1 MLSLTK
7 TLGIQQK
14 QTPLLNSAYSVNNG
28 RSRSVGQS
36 TTRRKKMQLM
46 DWFKNRPELNSPVM
60 ARTNDTIKEVD
71 FFTPEGKPLGR
82 NKRLE
87 AEKNWKENFTDERL
101 KSIWAEALVTGEG
114 FGWKGKLSER
124 QIRSTVNK
132 TMDVLGAQ
140 ANINV
145 KEIKNIM
152 FNKMHDEEDKKTRV
166 FDYVASSTMEVLHDE
181 REITGYLQ
189 QVHAKKEEFSKE
201 EILHFKFSDID
212 GRVSGFSPV
221 ESLAT
226 ELILIWFIKENMM
239 SYMRNNG
246 VPKKVFTLTEEI
258 ANSPNHEYVK
268 QQLQTFGA
276 IQNRH
281 GNLVLTGK
289 VDIADLEEKLKD
301 MEYEQLALYV
311 TSNVAYALQIPVS
324 RIPYMI
330 GKAQSG
336 GDSGGLA
343 ESGYWSM
350 IEADQRKIENIL
362 NSQMFERMGW
372 IVKFRKTHKIDD
384 IRETQAMS
392 MKADAITKVQTI
404 LQPMGKKIT
413 VNKILSLM
421 DMAEDDLQE
430 LTPEEKAMQQPNN
443 GLQNQNLLNNQELA
457 RGDQKAKKSEKS
469 KTAAVNNPKNLAQD
483 GTGK

>member
-1 MLSLTK
+1 
-7 TLGIQQK
+7 
-14 QTPLLNSAYSVNNG
+14 
-28 RSRSVGQS
+28 
-36 TTRRKKMQLM
+36 
-46 DWFKNRPELNSPVM
+46 
-60 ARTNDTIKEVD
+60 
-71 FFTPEGKPLGR
+71 
-82 NKRLE
+82 
-87 AEKNWKENFTDERL
+87 
-101 KSIWAEALVTGEG
+101 
-114 FGWKGKLSER
+114 
-124 QIRSTVNK
+124 
-132 TMDVLGAQ
+132 
-140 ANINV
+140 
-145 KEIKNIM
+145 
-152 FNKMHDEEDKKTRV
+152 
-166 FDYVASSTMEVLHDE
+166 
-181 REITGYLQ
+181 
-189 QVHAKKEEFSKE
+189 
-201 EILHFKFSDID
+201 
-212 GRVSGFSPV
+212 
-221 ESLAT
+221 
-226 ELILIWFIKENMM
+226 
-239 SYMRNNG
+239 MRNNG